1 MIIQVKG
8 WAQKT
13 CTTLQPQSPRHDW
26 AFHTAAIWLLFYFC
40 DTSRVLIDYQ
50 KNVFRSRVL
59 SMDFFKLQHLSSEKH
74 ISPPQNRNSSSKM
87 LLSLEFLFV
96 TIVGR
101 FHFFKKN
108 RIISLEVSSFVF
120 SCHTSPAK
128 SMLFL
133 ILLYVS
139 WNTWNSPHHFSLCAT
154 MRFQKPR

>member
-1 MIIQVKG
+1 MIIQVKD

-13 CTTLQPQSPRHDW
+13 RTTLQPQSPCADW
-26 AFHTAAIWLLFYFC
+26 AFHIAAIWLLFYFC

-59 SMDFFKLQHLSSEKH
+59 SMVFSSCNTSRARSTFHPPKSNKLFKNVALA
-74 ISPPQNRNSSSKM
+74 RV
-87 LLSLEFLFV
+87 FV
-96 TIVGR
+96 CDHCGAIP
-101 FHFFKKN
+101 FFKKN

-139 WNTWNSPHHFSLCAT
+139 WNTRNSPPHFSLCAT
-154 MRFQKPR
+154 MRFQKYR